1 MMDKRVVRDRIVKRK
16 HLFQM
21 RLGRSEPAGKK
32 QRSAGG
38 QVTQN
43 EPGGIVALTAH
54 PQQILVQAKRQIE
67 FAAVHMKY

>member
-1 MMDKRVVRDRIVKRK
+1 MDKRVVRDQIVKRK
-16 HLFQM
+16 HLLQM

-32 QRSAGG
+32 LRSAGR

-54 PQQILVQAKRQIE
+54 LQQILV
-67 FAAVHMKY
+67 